1 LISTYRIFPT
11 PRRHDQPRTR
21 VTGLDGKTYT
31 RGRSARVGAI
41 TQRAGRSVL
50 PRCPTPLSQFGPQAE
65 PNAPSPTP
73 TGEGAFWLRKVRPP
87 SPYPRGNIIARA
99 RRPHNPDEH
108 YRSALQVPHPGAHVR
123 HGKGAPH
130 HAEPLCAVR
139 LTHPRGGAH
148 RATRYR
154 WRSAL
159 GAEALLCGLPRHTQG
174 GTDGYPRVA
183 AVPSRCHLLGDQA
196 VKEC

>member
-1 LISTYRIFPT
+1 MTTTTSTARQRAPHHAEPHCAVQAERFLEDGHLRDRSVLISTYRIFPT

-108 YRSALQVPHPGAHVR
+108 YRSALQECTTGVH
-123 HGKGAPH
+123 
-130 HAEPLCAVR
+130 
-139 LTHPRGGAH
+139 
-148 RATRYR
+148 Y
-154 WRSAL
+154 RSAL
-159 GAEALLCGLPRHTQG
+159 QECTFATAKGLRDLRSPFVLYASRTSPRLFGVQR
-174 GTDGYPRVA
+174 P
-183 AVPSRCHLLGDQA
+183 
-196 VKEC
+196 